1 MKKRI
6 VSLFLC
12 LVILFNVSFAATAI
26 EVSDFNAENLELFKE
41 LIHSL
46 FYEEVTDR
54 ELYEA
59 ALKGMFQSL
68 DPYCNYYNAE
78 ESEEFNTD
86 VSGKYSGIGIKFEVC
101 HLPFSLKIM
110 TDPSYIPKFEKD
122 VYNAI
127 DAARMLGAEYAV
139 MHPNTVSVPAESFN
153 RTKCY
158 DEVMSHLSPFVN
170 YANKM
175 NVRIAVENMR
185 VVHKPYPTHRYCQD
199 PDELCDIAD
208 ALGTAVC
215 WDFGHAN
222 IGGLCQSESIKY
234 VGSRL
239 KVLHVNDNTGADD
252 DHMPPF
258 IGRIDWRDAMKG
270 LSEIGFKGLF
280 NYEIETGRVPAL
292 LRDSL
297 AEYLVNAAKEIIS
310 YI

>member
-1 MKKRI
+1 
-6 VSLFLC
+6 
-12 LVILFNVSFAATAI
+12 
-26 EVSDFNAENLELFKE
+26 
-41 LIHSL
+41 
-46 FYEEVTDR
+46 
-54 ELYEA
+54 
-59 ALKGMFQSL
+59 
-68 DPYCNYYNAE
+68 
-78 ESEEFNTD
+78 
-86 VSGKYSGIGIKFEVC
+86 
-101 HLPFSLKIM
+101 
-110 TDPSYIPKFEKD
+110 
-122 VYNAI
+122 
-127 DAARMLGAEYAV
+127 
-139 MHPNTVSVPAESFN
+139 
-153 RTKCY
+153 
-158 DEVMSHLSPFVN
+158 MSHLSPFVN

-239 KVLHVNDNTGADD
+239 KVLHVNDNTGAYD

-280 NYEIETGRVPAL
+280 NYEIETGRVPA
-292 LRDSL
+292 SL
-297 AEYLVNAAKEIIS
+297 CDNLAQYLVNAAKEIIS